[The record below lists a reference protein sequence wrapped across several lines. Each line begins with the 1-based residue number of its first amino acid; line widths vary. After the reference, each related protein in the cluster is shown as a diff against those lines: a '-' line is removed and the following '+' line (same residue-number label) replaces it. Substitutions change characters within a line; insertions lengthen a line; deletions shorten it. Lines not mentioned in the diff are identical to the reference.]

1 MKDNYKSPYLPQR
14 KADGV
19 SIPLPKPDYDFEGAV
34 SGFDYADPKVYPSQV
49 DPDLEGGM
57 GSSAE
62 GIYDNQYSLAGSIL
76 DVLLEE
82 QADTLQPSAVMN
94 AEKLEAEL
102 QQKDTGEDD
111 PQTGVYSVSSTTSRL
126 SMVSLD
132 SPFITGLFLFVLGFL
147 LAQSFSKINL

>member
-1 MKDNYKSPYLPQR
+1 MKKEYKSPYLPQR

-34 SGFDYADPKVYPSQV
+34 SGFDYEDPKVYPSQV

-76 DVLLEE
+76 DVLLED
-82 QADTLQPSAVMN
+82 QGDTLNPSAVMN
-94 AEKLEAEL
+94 ADKLEQEL
-102 QQKDTGEDD
+102 EQ
-111 PQTGVYSVSSTTSRL
+111 RL
-126 SMVSLD
+126 SEPAYLTTDGFDDVIVPSTSKKSMTWLD
-132 SPFITGLFLFVLGFL
+132 SPLVTGGFLFILGFF
-147 LAQSFSKINL
+147 LAQSLVK

>member
-1 MKDNYKSPYLPQR
+1 MKKEYKSPYLPQR

-34 SGFDYADPKVYPSQV
+34 SGFDYEDPKVYPAQV

-76 DVLLEE
+76 DALLED
-82 QADTLQPSAVMN
+82 QGDTLNPSAVMN
-94 AEKLEAEL
+94 ADKLEQEL
-102 QQKDTGEDD
+102 EQ
-111 PQTGVYSVSSTTSRL
+111 RL
-126 SMVSLD
+126 SQSAYLLTDQPDNVPSTSKKSMTWLD
-132 SPFITGLFLFVLGFL
+132 SPLVTGGFLFILGFF
-147 LAQSFSKINL
+147 LAQSLVK

>member
-1 MKDNYKSPYLPQR
+1 
-14 KADGV
+14 
-19 SIPLPKPDYDFEGAV
+19 
-34 SGFDYADPKVYPSQV
+34 
-49 DPDLEGGM
+49 M